1 MKKMT
6 KTLWVFLLMLGC
18 LLGTGHVLAA
28 TPIQPKGTGT
38 EENPYEI
45 STVDELFWFA
55 GLVNGTLT
63 DGTVQ
68 NVAASAVLM
77 NDITLNENVLTEQ
90 GELNGSGDQFR
101 SWTPMGSND
110 KNVYYYSGTF
120 EGNGHTIYGLYINND
135 QVYKGFFAV
144 IGNGG
149 RIQNLT
155 LSDSYI
161 HGGDYVGS
169 ICAHNASGHIINCC
183 NMGTVVGNNTV
194 GGICGYTCRE
204 IDGCYNSGSV
214 CGNTCVGGISGRN
227 QGILTDCYNSGP
239 VIGGTSVGGVCGLSC
254 FVGGEDTWIIQ
265 NCYNRGQ
272 VSGNSNV
279 GGVCGKIDDSSS
291 NVHSMTRCF
300 WMEGTADQGI
310 GSGSGSAV
318 SKSEEEFASGEVAW
332 LLNDS
337 GSEGAWRQNLDNGQ
351 EVDAY
356 PVLDDTHGIVYSK
369 AGATCDGTLKGEC
382 TNDELVSVPSD
393 QHQWTPDGFCSV
405 CDQEQPAVWNEDAEQ
420 YEISNAGQL
429 YWFAGFV
436 RREKTRVKY
445 NPSPSSANAMLLE
458 NIILNKNVLDE
469 SGQLNGDG
477 SNFRPWSLIGLRSI
491 SYTGVFDGAGH
502 TITGLYINAPS
513 SSWLGLVTEL
523 GDGGI
528 IRNLGLEDSFVSGD
542 LYVGGVCGMNNKGS
556 IINCYNS
563 GSVSGTIGVGSMC
576 GSNSGKIDACYN
588 NGIISCNSYAGS
600 VCGENRGSITNCYW
614 LEGTANQGIGS
625 GSGSATVK
633 SADQFKSGEVAVL
646 LQGDQTELAWGQ
658 TIGTDEYPVLITDEA
673 KKVYAY
679 SIYKG
684 SDAAEAGYANS
695 GASIS
700 LEGNAVAVVETA
712 GFTTADDN
720 ANVIVKDGNGAY
732 TCANLVL
739 ADGAD
744 FYTPV
749 AFTADEATYSRT
761 LPKTS
766 TWGTIVLPFSA
777 ETIEGADLYEATEIV
792 ADGSEESILA
802 VQPVT
807 GSALEANTPA
817 LFQGE
822 TAGTTVTF
830 SASDAEVGATAD
842 AVLTKTIG
850 ESGYTLTGSLST
862 IDALSEGDL
871 FIAKDM
877 FWSVGTQNTVRMQA
891 FRAYIDAPESAP
903 AQVNALRILVGDA
916 TSIRQTLSDGTLPV
930 DVYSLQGVQLRKN
943 VECGEALEGLPAGI
957 YIVGGKKVVKK

>member
-28 TPIQPKGTGT
+28 TPIQPAGEGTQ
-38 EENPYEI
+38 ENPYEI

-110 KNVYYYSGTF
+110 KNVYYSGTF

-135 QVYKGFFAV
+135 QLYKGFFAV

-194 GGICGYTCRE
+194 GGICGYTWRE
-204 IDGCYNSGSV
+204 IDRCYNSGSV
-214 CGNTCVGGISGRN
+214 CGNTWVGGISGRN

-239 VIGGTSVGGVCGLSC
+239 VIGDTSVGGVCGLSC
-254 FVGGEDTWIIQ
+254 FVGGKDPWIIQ

-279 GGVCGKIDDSSS
+279 GGVCGAIDDLSS

-369 AGATCDGTLKGEC
+369 AGATCDGILKGEC
-382 TNDELVSVPSD
+382 TNDELASVPSD

-445 NPSPSSANAMLLE
+445 NPSPLSANAMLLE

-477 SNFRPWSLIGLRSI
+477 SNFRPWSLIGLYSI

-513 SSWLGLVTEL
+513 SSQLGLVAEL

-528 IRNLGLEDSFVSGD
+528 IRNLGLEDSFVSGYS
-542 LYVGGVCGMNNKGS
+542 YVGGVCGMNNKGS

-600 VCGENRGSITNCYW
+600 VCGQNLGSITNCYW

-633 SADQFKSGEVAVL
+633 SADQLKSGEVAVL

-700 LEGNAVAVVETA
+700 LEGNAVAVVEAA
-712 GFTTADDN
+712 GFTAADGN
-720 ANVIVKDGNGAY
+720 ANVIVKDGEAY
-732 TCANLVL
+732 TCVNLVL
-739 ADGAD
+739 TDGAD

-749 AFTADEATYSRT
+749 AFTAGKATYSRI
-761 LPKTS
+761 LPETS
-766 TWGTIVLPFSA
+766 TWGTIVLPFEATTTDAS
-777 ETIEGADLYEATEIV
+777 LYEATDV
-792 ADGSEESILA
+792 VDAGSEESILA
-802 VQPVT
+802 VQPLT
-807 GSALEANTPA
+807 GGALEAHTPA

-822 TAGTTVTF
+822 TAGTTLTF
-830 SASDAEVGATAD
+830 SASDAEVAATAD
-842 AVLTKTIG
+842 AVLTKAIG
-850 ESGYTLTGSLST
+850 ENGYTLTGSLST
-862 IDALSEGDL
+862 IDALTEGDL

-891 FRAYIDAPESAP
+891 FRAYIDAPEAGP
-903 AQVNALRILVGDA
+903 AQVNVLRILIGDA

>member
-161 HGGDYVGS
+161 HGGNYVGS

-214 CGNTCVGGISGRN
+214 CGNTCVGGISGGN

-337 GSEGAWRQNLDNGQ
+337 GSEGAWRQNLDNDQ

-382 TNDELVSVPSD
+382 TNDELASVPSD

-513 SSWLGLVTEL
+513 SSWLGLVAEL

-600 VCGENRGSITNCYW
+600 VCGQNLGSITNCYW

-646 LQGDQTELAWGQ
+646 LQGVQTELAWGQ

-700 LEGNAVAVVETA
+700 LEGNAVAVVEAA
-712 GFTTADDN
+712 GFTAADGN
-720 ANVIVKDGNGAY
+720 ANVIVKDGEAY

-739 ADGAD
+739 TDGAD

-761 LPKTS
+761 LPETS

-792 ADGSEESILA
+792 ADGSEESILT
-802 VQPVT
+802 VQPLT
-807 GSALEANTPA
+807 GGALEAHTPA

-822 TAGTTVTF
+822 TAGTTLTF
-830 SASDAEVGATAD
+830 SASDAEVAATAD
-842 AVLTKTIG
+842 AVLTKAIG
-850 ESGYTLTGSLST
+850 ENGYTLTGSLST
-862 IDALSEGDL
+862 IDALTEGDL

-891 FRAYIDAPESAP
+891 FRAYIDAPEAGP
-903 AQVNALRILVGDA
+903 AQVNVLRILIGDA